1 MTSDLQVPPMADAT
15 ECAPSGATMRAV
27 VVPRYGS
34 ADVLEQAV
42 IPRPTPADDEVLV
55 EVHAAG
61 VDRGT
66 WHLMTGTPYIMR
78 VIGFGFSRPK
88 QPVAGLDM
96 AGVVVAVG
104 KDVTRFA
111 VGDEVFG
118 IGVGAFAEYAVAPE
132 RKLSH
137 KPASVSFE
145 EAASA
150 GISGSTAL
158 QALTDVGRM
167 QDGQRVLVIG
177 ASGGVGTYAV
187 QMAKA
192 LGAHVSGV
200 ASAAKADQVA
210 GLGADHVIDY
220 AAGDYLDGSEH
231 YDLIIDAGGNNP
243 VHRLRRALTPTG
255 TLVIVGG
262 EAGGRWTGGIG
273 RNFRAMAM
281 SVVTRQRLTAMIN
294 RESHE
299 TIDRVA
305 ELLASGA
312 IVAPISGRYPLEQA
326 RDALGD
332 LEAGCI
338 TGKAV
343 IVVRPSDVRRQS
355 PLRRQTLAQQS
366 EEGGH

>member
-1 MTSDLQVPPMADAT
+1 MTTPAHDLQAASVT
-15 ECAPSGATMRAV
+15 KQPSPGSTMRAV

-34 ADVLEQAV
+34 ADVLEQAD

-55 EVHAAG
+55 EVRAAG

-88 QPVAGLDM
+88 QPVAGLDV

-104 KDVTRFA
+104 TDVTRFA

-118 IGVGAFAEYAVAPE
+118 IGSGTFAEYAVVPE

-137 KPASVSFE
+137 KPATVSFE

-177 ASGGVGTYAV
+177 ASGGVGAYAV
-187 QMAKA
+187 QMARA
-192 LGAHVSGV
+192 LGGRVTGV
-200 ASAAKADQVA
+200 ASAAKAAQVRSM
-210 GLGADHVIDY
+210 GAEQVIDY
-220 AAGDYLDGSEH
+220 AADDYLDGSER
-231 YDLIIDAGGNNP
+231 YDIIIDAGGNNP

-294 RESHE
+294 RENHE

-305 ELLASGA
+305 DLLASGSV
-312 IVAPISGRYPLEQA
+312 VAPVSERYPLDRA
-326 RDALGD
+326 RVALAD
-332 LEAGCI
+332 LEAGRI

-343 IVVRPSDVRRQS
+343 IVVRPADEGAVSDLGAGARS
-355 PLRRQTLAQQS
+355 G
-366 EEGGH
+366 E

>member
-1 MTSDLQVPPMADAT
+1 MTTPTHDLQAASVT
-15 ECAPSGATMRAV
+15 KHPSAGPTMRAV
-27 VVPRYGS
+27 AVPRYGS
-34 ADVLEQAV
+34 ADVIEQAV
-42 IPRPTPADDEVLV
+42 VPRPTPADDEVLV
-55 EVHAAG
+55 EVRAAG

-88 QPVAGLDM
+88 QPVPGLDV

-177 ASGGVGTYAV
+177 ASGGVGSYAV
-187 QMAKA
+187 QMARA
-192 LGAHVSGV
+192 LGARVTGV
-200 ASAAKADQVA
+200 ASAAKSAQVRSM
-210 GLGADHVIDY
+210 GAEQVIDY
-220 AAGDYLDGSEH
+220 ATADYLDGSER

-312 IVAPISGRYPLEQA
+312 IVAPISGRYPLDQT
-326 RDALGD
+326 RDALAD
-332 LEAGCI
+332 LEAGRI

-343 IVVRPSDVRRQS
+343 IVVRPSDV
-355 PLRRQTLAQQS
+355 
-366 EEGGH
+366 